1 MENKNLGK
9 IEISPRALAV
19 IVSIAVNEVEGI
31 SKLIGNIKNEAFEK
45 MGKKEYSKGV
55 KLNFEDNELNVEIAC
70 SLKAGYAVNNVV
82 SNVQENIRNSVYNM
96 TELNTKTIN
105 INILGI
111 DY

>member
-55 KLNFEDNELNVEIAC
+55 KLNFEDNELNVEITC